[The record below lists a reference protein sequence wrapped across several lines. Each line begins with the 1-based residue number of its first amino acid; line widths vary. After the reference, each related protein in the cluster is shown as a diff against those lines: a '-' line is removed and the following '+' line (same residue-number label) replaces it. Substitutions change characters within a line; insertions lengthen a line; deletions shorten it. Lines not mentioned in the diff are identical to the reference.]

1 MSNYQVQSINLMTCL
16 LGVAVIIS
24 LFMSQIG
31 ITIVLIFLVS
41 SMMAVSVAINHMGK
55 RIDELEKKLESS
67 ESEAS

>member
-1 MSNYQVQSINLMTCL
+1 MSKAQSINLMTCL
-16 LGVAVIIS
+16 LGVAVVAS

-31 ITIVLIFLVS
+31 ITIVLIFLAS
-41 SMMAVSVAINHMGK
+41 SMMVVSVAINHMCK